1 MCRWCRWKPANSK
14 QDADRE
20 NPGRYRTVGIF
31 CRRKFLNGSVM
42 PEFKLS
48 DGLKSLQNYLQAEPL
63 QKYLKAV

>member
-1 MCRWCRWKPANSK
+1 
-14 QDADRE
+14 
-20 NPGRYRTVGIF
+20 
-31 CRRKFLNGSVM
+31 M